1 MSLDKENEMENKS
14 PLEKNKTYEILF
26 IGNSYTYYNSTVP
39 EEFRKIALSAGYTVN
54 VDSVTKGSYFLS
66 HSVLTIQR
74 GIRYG
79 AQLIK
84 RYRVR

>member
-54 VDSVTKGSYFLS
+54 VDSVTKARILNCITKTA
-66 HSVLTIQR
+66 L
-74 GIRYG
+74 IR
-79 AQLIK
+79 QLLE
-84 RYRVR
+84 RT